1 MNRVYKV
8 IWNKGKNCYSVVS
21 EIAKNHG
28 KSSSCRKKAVT
39 AVMILSLLSAGG
51 LTYAQAYA
59 EDPATPVDPDS
70 WKRIISR
77 FMPMTAPTPRER
89 TGIMTAQKG
98 SLR

>member
-1 MNRVYKV
+1 MNRIYKV

-51 LTYAQAYA
+51 LAYA
-59 EDPATPVDPDS
+59 EAPAIAADPDTE
-70 WKRIISR
+70 IH
-77 FMPMTAPTPRER
+77 
-89 TGIMTAQKG
+89 
-98 SLR
+98 